1 MSCVASRARSTLLTF
16 RAIFR
21 TCPTS
26 RWEGEATEPRGLRRH
41 NSNALVNSDQR
52 SRASNRILD
61 ATMTAHQLR
70 YFRYLLRR
78 LKDLYVEK
86 EAMSC
91 VLDDPKP
98 NAAANAVP
106 WREAVARM
114 QHDAVYCS
122 AIEANFAPRSE
133 EHTS

>member
-1 MSCVASRARSTLLTF
+1 
-16 RAIFR
+16 
-21 TCPTS
+21 
-26 RWEGEATEPRGLRRH
+26 
-41 NSNALVNSDQR
+41 
-52 SRASNRILD
+52 
-61 ATMTAHQLR
+61 MTAHQLR

-122 AIEANFAPRSE
+122 AVEANFAPHFERVE
-133 EHTS
+133 RALDDEDLLKQLQFLR